1 MSATRTAKRP
11 RPVAVL
17 PVQPSSLPPTQQ
29 PRALGRADQPPPRN
43 RSTVSLGFNED
54 AYLATF
60 PDVLLAL
67 EIGDFDTAEAHF
79 LEHGIKE
86 GRLQEERYI
95 QAVLA
100 GSAAPLS
107 RHSIPA
113 PATAHP
119 GAPVGFSIDTV
130 VVSDSG
136 TALLVGWADDRESPL
151 ASLSVFVGQERG
163 WNTTAFGRTRRTD
176 TQAALAASPG
186 HCFGFWAVL
195 RIDPATALHQPW
207 TIKLHLANGRHSAVP
222 AVPRF
227 LPDLEARDLML
238 GYVAAVEHYGNRDV
252 ETFIALEH
260 GAGAD
265 LVAFNRRISADIVA
279 HPHVVHHGP
288 KRRHFRASLVICL
301 YGRPEF
307 MFLQGALF
315 HPALGAEEYEYIY
328 VSNSPEL
335 TEQLDREA
343 RICARIYGLSLVV
356 VTLPGNAGFS
366 AANNAAARFA
376 RSERIVIINPDVFP
390 RDAGW
395 AARHSAIVEQCP
407 KEQTALFGAPLYYN
421 DGSLMH
427 GGMYFEV
434 DRGLSIRAQ
443 AITTRAMLRVEHY
456 GKGAPA
462 ASGRHARP
470 RPVPAISG
478 AFMSIDRA
486 WFETLGGFSE
496 DYLFGHYEDADLCLR
511 SLAGGRPAWLQDIHF
526 WHMEGKGS
534 TRLPPHEG
542 GSLVNRWWFSR
553 QWSETIDAGL
563 IGPEPQH
570 PLLAPPPMAERP
582 PGLPQPVP
590 RPIPSATPGCGR
602 KPRRGNA

>member
-1 MSATRTAKRP
+1 
-11 RPVAVL
+11 VVL
-17 PVQPSSLPPTQQ
+17 QI
-29 PRALGRADQPPPRN
+29 
-43 RSTVSLGFNED
+43 D
-54 AYLATF
+54 AA
-60 PDVLLAL
+60 
-67 EIGDFDTAEAHF
+67 
-79 LEHGIKE
+79 
-86 GRLQEERYI
+86 Q
-95 QAVLA
+95 
-100 GSAAPLS
+100 
-107 RHSIPA
+107 
-113 PATAHP
+113 
-119 GAPVGFSIDTV
+119 
-130 VVSDSG
+130 
-136 TALLVGWADDRESPL
+136 
-151 ASLSVFVGQERG
+151 
-163 WNTTAFGRTRRTD
+163 
-176 TQAALAASPG
+176 
-186 HCFGFWAVL
+186 
-195 RIDPATALHQPW
+195 ALHQPW
-207 TIKLHLANGRHSAVP
+207 TVKLHLANGRHSAVP
-222 AVPRF
+222 ATPRF
-227 LPDLEARDLML
+227 LPDLAARDLML
-238 GYVAAVEHYGNRDV
+238 GYIASVEHYGNRDV
-252 ETFIALEH
+252 ETFIALEG
-260 GAGAD
+260 GAGTD

-315 HPALGAEEYEYIY
+315 HPAPGAEEYEYIY

-335 TEQLDREA
+335 SEQLDREA

-407 KEQTALFGAPLYYN
+407 KEQTALFGASLYYN

-462 ASGRHARP
+462 SSGRYARP
-470 RPVPAISG
+470 RPVPAVTG

-486 WFETLGGFSE
+486 WFEALGGFSE

-563 IGPEPQH
+563 TGPEPQLS
-570 PLLAPPPMAERP
+570 LLAPPPMAERP
-582 PGLPQPVP
+582 PGLPAPTT
-590 RPIPSATPGCGR
+590 PIQSATQGCGR